1 MTPDVAAAAGGA
13 SEARDLPLD
22 VAILDY
28 GVGNLHSIRKA
39 LEAAGAQP
47 RLVADPARL
56 ATAQSIVLP
65 GVGAFGEASLKL
77 APYAEALLRELD
89 AGKPLLGVC
98 LGMQLLFEESD
109 ESPGARG
116 LGYVRGAVRRL
127 KHPRLP
133 QIGWNEIHAVDG
145 DPLFA
150 GLPEG
155 PHVYYV
161 NSFAP
166 EPRESVTVATST
178 YGSTFTAAVRKRNA
192 WGVQFHP
199 EKSGHAGLHII
210 RNFVQF
216 AQEQR

>member
-1 MTPDVAAAAGGA
+1 MT
-13 SEARDLPLD
+13 LD

-39 LEAAGAQP
+39 FEKEGANP
-47 RLVADPARL
+47 RLVRDPDELLRAPAL
-56 ATAQSIVLP
+56 VLP
-65 GVGAFGEASLKL
+65 GVGAFGEASVKL
-77 APYAEALLRELD
+77 APYKRPIFEALD

-116 LGYVRGAVRRL
+116 LAYIRGRVARL
-127 KHPRLP
+127 HHEKLP
-133 QIGWNEIHAVDG
+133 QIGWNTVSAVDG
-145 DPLFA
+145 DPLFD

-166 EPRESVTVATST
+166 KPAETVTVATST
-178 YGSTFTAAVRKRNA
+178 YGETFTAAVRKRNA

-199 EKSGHAGLHII
+199 EKSGEAGLRMI
-210 RNFVQF
+210 RNFVRF
-216 AQEQR
+216 AEKEVS